1 MSMDFKI
8 GDVARLAGVSVRA
21 LHHYD
26 EIGLVRPSAR
36 SAAGYRL
43 YAPADLER
51 LQQVLFFKELGFPLE
66 EIQRIL
72 IDPDFDIGAALR
84 MQRQMLTDRATRIQA
99 LITAVDAAIDS
110 LERKTTM
117 TEEERFEVF
126 GDFDPGKYEEEA
138 KQRWGTSEAYRDSK
152 KRTKNYTKEDW
163 AKIKSEADAIFP
175 ALGKLLE
182 AGRPPSSREAMD
194 IAERHRLHIEKWFYR
209 CPRSMHAGIGELYVS
224 DPRFTEGLDRF
235 GAGLADYA
243 RRAWRANAERKVD

>member
-1 MSMDFKI
+1 MDFKI

-26 EIGLVRPSAR
+26 EIGLVRPSTR
-36 SAAGYRL
+36 NAAGYRL

-72 IDPDFDIGAALR
+72 SEPDFDIGAALR
-84 MQRQMLTDRATRIQA
+84 MQRQLLADRATRIQA

-126 GDFDPGKYEEEA
+126 GDFDPGKYEAEA
-138 KQRWGTSEAYRDSK
+138 KQRWGASEAYRTSK
-152 KRTKNYTKEDW
+152 ARTKNYTKEDW

-175 ALGKLLE
+175 ALAKLLE

-235 GAGLADYA
+235 GAGLADYV
-243 RRAWRANAERKVD
+243 RSAWRANAERKGD